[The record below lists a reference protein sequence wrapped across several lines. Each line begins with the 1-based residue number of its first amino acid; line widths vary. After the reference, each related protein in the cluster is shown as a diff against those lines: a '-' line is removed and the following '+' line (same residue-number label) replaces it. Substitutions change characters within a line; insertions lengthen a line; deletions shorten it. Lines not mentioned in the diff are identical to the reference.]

1 VLEEWVRQVSKTLR
15 TEGDIDTKA
24 LLDVARVAAHKVER
38 RAAPITTYLMG
49 LAVAQGRPVEEIS
62 KEVIAL
68 ARAWEGEE
76 TPS

>member
-1 VLEEWVRQVSKTLR
+1 VLEEWVRQVSTTLG

-76 TPS
+76 APS

>member
-1 VLEEWVRQVSKTLR
+1 MLEEWVRQVSKTLG

-76 TPS
+76 APS